1 LAAKRKK
8 ASTPTSNKPS
18 FSPEGKIICLFGESP
33 LVEEYAVRCKSK
45 GFEVHA
51 RVNKGETVKGGTP
64 GTGSLLPKGVR
75 TVTRPSPATYLA
87 IELTNTSPDDKRK
100 NLQDLARSLHSRIP
114 ILTSS
119 VTVTVAEQTGWIQSP
134 SSLIGIGAFPTFLEG
149 SLIEFATSPLSDEA
163 CVRVAGEFAS
173 ALEKEAVF
181 VQDSIGLV
189 LPRIVC
195 MLANEACFAAMEGV
209 AVGKDID
216 TAMKLGTNYPNGPFE
231 WTERIGVRQIH
242 AALQAMTRSYGED
255 RYRVAPLLHRAAF
268 LNALP
273 TK

>member
-1 LAAKRKK
+1 M
-8 ASTPTSNKPS
+8 
-18 FSPEGKIICLFGESP
+18 
-33 LVEEYAVRCKSK
+33 EEYAVRCKSK

-51 RVNKGETVKGGTP
+51 RLNKVTKRGNGL
-64 GTGSLLPKGVR
+64 LLPKGVR
-75 TVTRPSPATYLA
+75 TVAKPSPATYLA
-87 IELTNTSPDDKRK
+87 IELTNTSPDDKKK
-100 NLQDLARSLHSRIP
+100 NLQDLARSLHSP

-231 WTERIGVRQIH
+231 WTERIGVRQVH